1 MLFSSNIY
9 LLILFLVPLFSF
21 AGFPPFLG
29 FFTKFMVLL
38 SLIDFNE
45 ILLALSLICYIVMN
59 SFLYLRF
66 IKLTLFE
73 NTEYLLFFPNEA
85 YIPEKYFQLNLSLV
99 QKNTTVI
106 TNSGLLFLLFI
117 LGIIL
122 TLGSLFLPSLIILVG
137 KPLFTLFLYY

>member
-1 MLFSSNIY
+1 
-9 LLILFLVPLFSF
+9 
-21 AGFPPFLG
+21 
-29 FFTKFMVLL
+29 MVLL
-38 SLIDFNE
+38 SLIDFKE

-73 NTEYLLFFPNEA
+73 NNEYSLFFPNEA
-85 YIPEKYFQLNLSLV
+85 SSSSKYVQVNLSLI
-99 QKNTTVI
+99 QKKKTVVN
-106 TNSGLLFLLFI
+106 NSSLLFLLFI

-122 TLGSLFLPSLIILVG
+122 TLGSLFLPAIILLIG

>member
-1 MLFSSNIY
+1 
-9 LLILFLVPLFSF
+9 
-21 AGFPPFLG
+21 
-29 FFTKFMVLL
+29 
-38 SLIDFNE
+38 
-45 ILLALSLICYIVMN
+45 MN